1 MHGVPALAVIRVLW
15 LAPCNPPRF
24 VPPSFASIA
33 GLALGISGQS
43 GLLVPSVAVCNGLRR
58 AWLFWHIE
66 KPAFS
71 AQSLFNFQK
80 ERRFSFPTIP
90 ASIRLMQAR
99 LTSYRAC
106 SVPQSCLPLLIL
118 IIIALALIPALGRL
132 CFLHRSSY
140 MGFCP
145 ALSGLPC
152 WRDSFL
158 P

>member
-1 MHGVPALAVIRVLW
+1 MARAVQSSAFI
-15 LAPCNPPRF
+15 
-24 VPPSFASIA
+24 PPSFASIA

-58 AWLFWHIE
+58 ACFSGISKSNPFWLN
-66 KPAFS
+66 
-71 AQSLFNFQK
+71 SLFNFQK

-99 LTSYRAC
+99 LASYRAC